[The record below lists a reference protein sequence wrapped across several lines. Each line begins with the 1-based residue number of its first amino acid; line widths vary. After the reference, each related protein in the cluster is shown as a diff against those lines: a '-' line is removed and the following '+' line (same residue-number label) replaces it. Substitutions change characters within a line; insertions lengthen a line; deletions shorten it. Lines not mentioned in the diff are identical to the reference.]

1 MADFS
6 RIQLQDDLEKVAKK
20 HDLQWTEEEGMS
32 SCTMSRKIML
42 MWTCIHTLVNT
53 MEYNSSTQLFALC
66 LFKSLTICL
75 CFSVLNTLYQK
86 AHIEIFY
93 CMKNQISL
101 RNCSGFVKSK
111 RNGDLS

>member
-1 MADFS
+1 
-6 RIQLQDDLEKVAKK
+6 
-20 HDLQWTEEEGMS
+20 MS

-75 CFSVLNTLYQK
+75 CFSMYQK
-86 AHIEIFY
+86 AHTEIFH
-93 CMKNQISL
+93 CMKNHILTEKSVQGSL
-101 RNCSGFVKSK
+101 NQKGMVTYHDSFMALGNFA
-111 RNGDLS
+111 DF